1 MKNKYYYYYY
11 KEKFKLLRSHFPHL
25 YTLIAYFSHSCFCF
39 VFLDEFK
46 FDCLCDGS
54 VS

>member
-1 MKNKYYYYYY
+1 MKTKYYYYYY
-11 KEKFKLLRSHFPHL
+11 KAKFSLLRSNFPHL
-25 YTLIAYFSHSCFCF
+25 YTLIAYFVFVCF